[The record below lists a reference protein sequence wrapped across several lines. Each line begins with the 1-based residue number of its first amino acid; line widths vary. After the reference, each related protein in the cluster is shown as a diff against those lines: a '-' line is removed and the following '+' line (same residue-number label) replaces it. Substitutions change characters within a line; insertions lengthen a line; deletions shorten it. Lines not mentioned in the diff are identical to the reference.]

1 MSGSAAPCL
10 HHSRYEG
17 QRPCSC
23 ADAVFRGS
31 RSQLQYGDSQ
41 DNPVQY
47 WLYKEGGERRHRRQ
61 KEPDRERRHREKSS
75 MREKRDKHSREK
87 SNSFSDKEGED
98 RHREKRHREGARL
111 DEERHPGD
119 TGRKERSSR
128 EELRKRESKVPF
140 LTLRSLCSHPQVT
153 TLGEEV
159 DLRVAR

>member
-1 MSGSAAPCL
+1 
-10 HHSRYEG
+10 
-17 QRPCSC
+17 
-23 ADAVFRGS
+23 
-31 RSQLQYGDSQ
+31 
-41 DNPVQY
+41 
-47 WLYKEGGERRHRRQ
+47 
-61 KEPDRERRHREKSS
+61 

-128 EELRKRESKVPF
+128 EELTKRESKVPF

-153 TLGEEV
+153 TLREEV